1 MQRKQQEMD
10 GLREQLTNSAEENA
24 LLRAAAERPNVEV
37 KSPFKMD
44 PAGLLRGSS
53 SSRLRNNTAGDP
65 VIQTLWTDDA
75 SESVAAPGAEPPRR
89 KPLGSL
95 DGNNNAT
102 MPGWEPAKA
111 KTTQPRVG
119 RGCTCGGCT
128 MDDAGNFRLQCSLAT
143 SAPQQDEAII
153 DLGSDGEEPADDEE
167 EDGVLPAVDGEE
179 DVLDLARAEE
189 NAENFDAAASKS
201 GFGDGPVPGG
211 HAPCVRTQRSRVLF
225 APGCV

>member
-1 MQRKQQEMD
+1 MSFGCLCLTHTGPRLAPQSRRGQRC
-10 GLREQLTNSAEENA
+10 
-24 LLRAAAERPNVEV
+24 
-37 KSPFKMD
+37 
-44 PAGLLRGSS
+44 
-53 SSRLRNNTAGDP
+53 
-65 VIQTLWTDDA
+65 
-75 SESVAAPGAEPPRR
+75 
-89 KPLGSL
+89 
-95 DGNNNAT
+95 
-102 MPGWEPAKA
+102 
-111 KTTQPRVG
+111 G

-153 DLGSDGEEPADDEE
+153 DLGSDGEEPADVEE

-211 HAPCVRTQRSRVLF
+211 HAPCVRTQLPRVLF
-225 APGCV
+225 ASGYV